1 MVRAEEKKNRFKDK
15 RVIVVGLARS
25 GTGAANLLSLCGA
38 KKVCITDI
46 KSQDS
51 LRDNIKKLLPS
62 IEVIA
67 GEHPVE
73 VFNTADLIVVSP
85 GVPFNI
91 PPLADAKAK
100 GIPVIG
106 ELELAYQV
114 IEIEG
119 SRSDPQRRPA
129 SGRQSKRPSA
139 KTRIGKSEVR
149 KKTIAY
155 PTPAFIAVTGT
166 NGKSTTTTLIDRMLK
181 KSGFMTLLGGNIG
194 NALTEE
200 LNKLKLKSERLEAD
214 YIVTEVSSFQ
224 LESMQSFRPLIA
236 VILNITPDH
245 LDRYAGMQEYIDAK
259 AGIFKNQGY
268 GDYLILNA
276 DDPATTRLGNMNL
289 ELSNRKIPKI
299 LFFSRKKEVEGI
311 YCKDDRLIFKQLP
324 APRTAP
330 PAFLRKQE
338 GRAVSYPLELIAVDE
353 IKIKGVHNLENA
365 MAASL
370 AAFISGCT
378 GEAIRSVLRDFSGLE
393 HRLEF
398 VCEIKGVSF
407 INDSKGTNIGAVA
420 KSLESLRK
428 VVLIMGGR
436 DKDGDFASLKNLIK
450 KKVKALIL
458 LGEAR
463 EKIEKAVGRVTDTI
477 LVNGIKEAVELS
489 MSKAYAGDVVLLS
502 PGCAS
507 FDMFTGFEDRGEKFK
522 EAVREIAK

>member
-1 MVRAEEKKNRFKDK
+1 
-15 RVIVVGLARS
+15 
-25 GTGAANLLSLCGA
+25 
-38 KKVCITDI
+38 
-46 KSQDS
+46 
-51 LRDNIKKLLPS
+51 
-62 IEVIA
+62 
-67 GEHPVE
+67 
-73 VFNTADLIVVSP
+73 
-85 GVPFNI
+85 
-91 PPLADAKAK
+91 
-100 GIPVIG
+100 
-106 ELELAYQV
+106 
-114 IEIEG
+114 
-119 SRSDPQRRPA
+119 
-129 SGRQSKRPSA
+129 
-139 KTRIGKSEVR
+139 
-149 KKTIAY
+149 
-155 PTPAFIAVTGT
+155 
-166 NGKSTTTTLIDRMLK
+166 
-181 KSGFMTLLGGNIG
+181 
-194 NALTEE
+194 
-200 LNKLKLKSERLEAD
+200 
-214 YIVTEVSSFQ
+214 
-224 LESMQSFRPLIA
+224 

-245 LDRYAGMQEYIDAK
+245 LDRYAGMQEYIDVK
-259 AGIFKNQGY
+259 AEIFKNQGD

-276 DDPATTRLGNMNL
+276 DDPETMKLYNAKCKMQNAKLRNVN
-289 ELSNRKIPKI
+289 I

-338 GRAVSYPLELIAVDE
+338 GGAVSSPLELIAVDE

-436 DKDGDFASLKNLIK
+436 DKNGDFASLRNLIK

-463 EKIEKAVGRVTDTI
+463 EKIEKAVGKATDTV
-477 LVNGIKEAVELS
+477 LVSGIKEAVELS

-522 EAVREIAK
+522 EAVNKIKKSEFKNQNLN

>member
-1 MVRAEEKKNRFKDK
+1 MVRVEEKKNRFKGK
-15 RVIVVGLARS
+15 SVLVVGLARS

-62 IEVIA
+62 IEVVA

-114 IEIEG
+114 M
-119 SRSDPQRRPA
+119 Q
-129 SGRQSKRPSA
+129 
-139 KTRIGKSEVR
+139 SEVS
-149 KKTIAY
+149 KKSHIKHY
-155 PTPAFIAVTGT
+155 LTPVFIAVTGT
-166 NGKSTTTTLIDRMLK
+166 NGKSTTTVLIDRMLK
-181 KSGFMTLLGGNIG
+181 KSGFKTLLGGNIG

-200 LNKLKLKSERLEAD
+200 LNKLKVKSKKLEAN

-224 LESMQSFRPLIA
+224 LESIQSFRPLIA

-245 LDRYAGMQEYIDAK
+245 LDRYAGMQEYIDVK
-259 AGIFKNQGY
+259 AEIFKNQGD

-276 DDPATTRLGNMNL
+276 DDPATARLGNMNL
-289 ELSNRKIPKI
+289 ELSNRKMPKI

-338 GRAVSYPLELIAVDE
+338 GGAVSSPLELIAVDE

-398 VCEIKGVSF
+398 VCEIKGISF

-436 DKDGDFASLKNLIK
+436 DKNGDFASLRNLIK

-458 LGEAR
+458 FGEAR
-463 EKIEKAVGRVTDTI
+463 EKIEKAVGKATDTV

-522 EAVREIAK
+522 EAVNKIKKSEFKNQNLN

>member
-1 MVRAEEKKNRFKDK
+1 MVHIEEKRNRFKGK
-15 RVIVVGLARS
+15 NVLVVGLARS

-114 IEIEG
+114 V
-119 SRSDPQRRPA
+119 Q
-129 SGRQSKRPSA
+129 
-139 KTRIGKSEVR
+139 SEVS
-149 KKTIAY
+149 KKPSIKHY

-181 KSGFMTLLGGNIG
+181 KSGFKTLLGGNIG

-200 LNKLKLKSERLEAD
+200 LNKLKVKSERLEAD

-224 LESMQSFRPLIA
+224 LESIQSFRPLVA

-276 DDPATTRLGNMNL
+276 DDPGTARLGNMNL

-311 YCKDDRLIFKQLP
+311 YYKDDRLIFKQFP

-338 GRAVSYPLELIAVDE
+338 GRAVSSPLELIAVDE

-378 GEAIRSVLRDFSGLE
+378 SEAIRSVLRDFSGLE

-398 VCEIKGVSF
+398 VCEIKGVCF

-420 KSLESLRK
+420 KSLESFRK

-463 EKIEKAVGRVTDTI
+463 EKIEKAVGKVTDTI

-507 FDMFTGFEDRGEKFK
+507 FDMFTGFEDRGKKFK
-522 EAVREIAK
+522 EAVNKIKKSESRNQNLN

>member
-1 MVRAEEKKNRFKDK
+1 MVQIEKKRNRFKGK
-15 RVIVVGLARS
+15 NILVVGLASS

-73 VFNTADLIVVSP
+73 AFNTADLIVVSP
-85 GVPFNI
+85 GVSFNI
-91 PPLADAKAK
+91 PPLVDAKAK

-106 ELELAYQV
+106 EIELAYQV
-114 IEIEG
+114 VQSEG
-119 SRSDPQRRPA
+119 
-129 SGRQSKRPSA
+129 
-139 KTRIGKSEVR
+139 R
-149 KKTIAY
+149 KGTM
-155 PTPAFIAVTGT
+155 PAFIAVTGT

-181 KSGFMTLLGGNIG
+181 KSGFKTLLGGNIG

-200 LNKLKLKSERLEAD
+200 LNKLKAKSERLEAD

-224 LESMQSFRPLIA
+224 LESIQSFRPLIA

-276 DDPATTRLGNMNL
+276 DDPEIMKLYNAKCLPCRQAGKMQNAKLRNVN
-289 ELSNRKIPKI
+289 I

-311 YCKDDRLIFKQLP
+311 YYKDDRLIFKQLP
-324 APRTAP
+324 ATRTAP

-338 GRAVSYPLELIAVDE
+338 GGAVSSPLELITVDE

-370 AAFISGCT
+370 AAFISGCA

-420 KSLESLRK
+420 KSLESLRN

-436 DKDGDFASLKNLIK
+436 DKDSDFASLRNLIK
-450 KKVKALIL
+450 KKVKTLIL

-463 EKIEKAVGRVTDTI
+463 EKIEKAVGKVTDAI

-522 EAVREIAK
+522 EAVNEIKKSEFKDQNLN

>member
-1 MVRAEEKKNRFKDK
+1 MVRVEEKRNRFKGK
-15 RVIVVGLARS
+15 NVLVVGLARS

-73 VFNTADLIVVSP
+73 IFNTADLIVVSP

-114 IEIEG
+114 M
-119 SRSDPQRRPA
+119 Q
-129 SGRQSKRPSA
+129 
-139 KTRIGKSEVR
+139 SEVS
-149 KKTIAY
+149 KKPPIKHY
-155 PTPAFIAVTGT
+155 LTPAFIAVTGT
-166 NGKSTTTTLIDRMLK
+166 NGKSTTTMLIDRMLK
-181 KSGFMTLLGGNIG
+181 KSGFKTLLGGNIG

-200 LNKLKLKSERLEAD
+200 LNKLKIKSERLEAD

-224 LESMQSFRPLIA
+224 LESIQSFRPLIS

-276 DDPATTRLGNMNL
+276 DDPEIMKLYNAKCLPCRPAGKMQNAKLRNVN
-289 ELSNRKIPKI
+289 I

-311 YCKDDRLIFKQLP
+311 YCKDNRRIFKQFP
-324 APRTAP
+324 AQRTAP
-330 PAFLRKQE
+330 
-338 GRAVSYPLELIAVDE
+338 PLELIAVDE

-378 GEAIRSVLRDFSGLE
+378 EEAIRSVLRDFSGLE

-420 KSLESLRK
+420 KSLESLRN
-428 VVLIMGGR
+428 VVLIMGGK
-436 DKDGDFASLKNLIK
+436 DKDGDFASLRNLIK

-463 EKIEKAVGRVTDTI
+463 EKIKKAVGRVTDTI

-522 EAVREIAK
+522 EAVNKIKKSEFKNQKRLLQKSEK